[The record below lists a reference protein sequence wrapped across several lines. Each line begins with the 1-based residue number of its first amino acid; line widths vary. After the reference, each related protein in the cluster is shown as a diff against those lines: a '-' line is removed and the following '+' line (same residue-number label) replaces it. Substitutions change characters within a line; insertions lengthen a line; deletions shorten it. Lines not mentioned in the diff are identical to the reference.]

1 MMLLKLRNSCMR
13 SFVLFFLLAI
23 VAFGSQQNI
32 AEAREKSSVI
42 LIFNNQA
49 EKYYNA
55 KLNAIA
61 ETELHKKIDTI
72 YIVKDSSAY
81 SDKFKQSHFGD
92 KLEEISEIVEDSGA
106 RYFVYTELM
115 PYHWS
120 ENFNFIWH
128 TKKMTATMGLRIIDL
143 EQQKEI
149 LNKQYSME
157 IKDETDYFIIGNPSL
172 AKKSLKAVLFKVGEA
187 ISAHLPL

>member
-1 MMLLKLRNSCMR
+1 MR
-13 SFVLFFLLAI
+13 SFILFFLLVI

-61 ETELHKKIDTI
+61 EAELHKKIDTI

-81 SDKFKQSHFGD
+81 SGKFKQSYFGD
-92 KLEEISEIVEDSGA
+92 KLEEISEIVEDSGVK
-106 RYFVYTELM
+106 YFVYTELM

>member
-1 MMLLKLRNSCMR
+1 MLLKLRNICR
-13 SFVLFFLLAI
+13 SSFLLFFLLAV

-61 ETELHKKIDTI
+61 EAELHKKIDTI

-81 SDKFKQSHFGD
+81 NDKFKQSHFGD
-92 KLEEISEIVEDSGA
+92 KLEKISEIVKDSGA
-106 RYFVYTELM
+106 KYFVYTELM

-143 EQQKEI
+143 ERQKEI

-157 IKDETDYFIIGNPSL
+157 IRDETDYFIIGNPSM

-187 ISAHLPL
+187 ISAYLPL